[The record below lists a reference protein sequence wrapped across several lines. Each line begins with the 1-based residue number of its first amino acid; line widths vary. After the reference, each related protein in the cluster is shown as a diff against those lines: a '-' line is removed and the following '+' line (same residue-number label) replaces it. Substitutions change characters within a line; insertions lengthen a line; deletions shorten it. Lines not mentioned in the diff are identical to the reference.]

1 MAYKRN
7 NEGKFVDENGADVF
21 SNDIFNQLVSG
32 EHNYLFTPNSNYVNM
47 QIEKVFIPSPEDARK
62 YVDIVCS
69 KLMDDNGSLA
79 SDDKEKE
86 LYTKDVKSFMAI
98 VNKVCDSA
106 PEDVKNTILGG
117 TFATKDDADP
127 KYQVPLYLCSEILK
141 AKWNAEYQSSPSETW
156 DDFDTSDEKT
166 VATTST
172 LGEQMDVV
180 IGKLKTLDYDKDYFS
195 GDMSV
200 DSSNY
205 VAACQFDST
214 NSIDIYAQCEDNSCD
229 LYATNGQQTYN
240 VTMFNVQKQ
249 AELPA
254 TGDISLPTTDI
265 ALPETTSVDTPVEV
279 APVAAAPIE
288 TPVEVAPVA
297 AAPIETPVETSPVE
311 TVIEE
316 TPVEIPA
323 ETPVNIITDSN
334 DVAQIT
340 DISQDGNVNV
350 VQDVLSPSIPLEN
363 ADVFANVESSPA
375 ESEIAGQTTP
385 IEVSSTN
392 DKYQEL
398 LRLREEALKAQEAL
412 NKALDEYINSQ
423 SSISMESSE
432 EKENGISLAA

>member
-1 MAYKRN
+1 MYKRN
-7 NEGKFVDENGADVF
+7 NNGKFVDENGTEVF
-21 SNDIFNQLVSG
+21 SNDIFNQLMSG

-47 QIEKVFIPSPEDARK
+47 QVEKVFIPFPEDARK

-98 VNKVCDSA
+98 VNKICDSA

-117 TFATKDDADP
+117 TFATKDDSDS

-141 AKWNAEYQSSPSETW
+141 AKWNSEYQNSPSEVW
-156 DDFDTSDEKT
+156 NDFDTNDEKT

-180 IGKLKTLDYDKDYFS
+180 INKLKTLDYDKEYFS

-240 VTMFNVQKQ
+240 ISMFDVKKNV
-249 AELPA
+249 ELPA
-254 TGDISLPTTDI
+254 TGDVILPSTDASLSENVSPID
-265 ALPETTSVDTPVEV
+265 TSIEMPSMVASTQTPVEV
-279 APVAAAPIE
+279 STAPE
-288 TPVEVAPVA
+288 
-297 AAPIETPVETSPVE
+297 
-311 TVIEE
+311 
-316 TPVEIPA
+316 
-323 ETPVNIITDSN
+323 PVNIITDSN
-334 DVAQIT
+334 DVAQVN
-340 DISQDGNVNV
+340 DISQGESVDIA
-350 VQDVLSPSIPLEN
+350 QDVLSPSIPLEN

-375 ESEIAGQTTP
+375 ESEIAGQISPVT
-385 IEVSSTN
+385 ESSTN

-412 NKALDEYINSQ
+412 NKALDEYFNSQ
-423 SSISMESSE
+423 SSSLETVN
-432 EKENGISLAA
+432 EKENGVSLAA